1 MVEAKANIDVDL
13 PDSLQKKLAAA
24 TCYEIPEL
32 KIPSISLPT
41 GGVIKAVGE
50 FTDRVP
56 SECALNMNLLV
67 QLGPILAN
75 LHCIIKIM
83 GVIEPL
89 HGVADAMKSA
99 DVLKI
104 AEAAP
109 ALVEALGTLINDCVL
124 KLTVPPLGIA
134 CFLASILKLIVKIL
148 SCMVDMLA
156 SMVSLITDLSSH
168 LIIANKEGNTA
179 LAATLECSL
188 KNAQTSTNNSMAG
201 LDPITAVL
209 EMMTPLLAMAG
220 QDPIQ
225 MPSLDQLESVEQL
238 ENAMETL
245 EEVVS
250 AIELVADT
258 LASMCES

>member
-1 MVEAKANIDVDL
+1 MIDAKVNIDVEL
-13 PDSLQKKLAAA
+13 PESLQKKLAAA
-24 TCYEIPEL
+24 TCYELPEL
-32 KIPSISLPT
+32 KVPSITLPT
-41 GGVIKAVGE
+41 GGVIKAVGD

-56 SECALNMNLLV
+56 SECALNMSLV
-67 QLGPILAN
+67 AQLNPIMAN
-75 LHCIIKIM
+75 LHCIIKLM

-89 HGVADAMKSA
+89 YGVADAMKSA
-99 DVLKI
+99 DIIKI
-104 AEAAP
+104 SKAAP
-109 ALVEALGTLINDCVL
+109 ALVIALEELISDCVL

-148 SCMVDMLA
+148 SCMVDQLA

-168 LIIANKEGNTA
+168 LVIANKEGNTA

-201 LDPITAVL
+201 LDPITALL

-220 QDPIQ
+220 QEPIT

-245 EEVVS
+245 NETVS
-250 AIELVADT
+250 ALELVADT
-258 LASMCES
+258 LASICE